1 VEGVGGVLRSVNGG
15 ESNDGLL
22 CAVLC
27 VEGVGGVLKS
37 AMASTPA
44 SMAGICGMLG
54 EDTLLCLTDSR
65 TCQAGDKGLSYAAVL
80 AVLEK
85 EEVVAR
91 IGSGDV
97 GNN

>member
-1 VEGVGGVLRSVNGG
+1 LRVAGVGGVLRSVNGG

-22 CAVLC
+22 CTLLC

-44 SMAGICGMLG
+44 GICGMLG
-54 EDTLLCLTDSR
+54 EDVLLCLTVSR
-65 TCQAGDKGLSYAAVL
+65 TCQAGDKGLSYNTVL

-91 IGSGDV
+91 TGSGDV